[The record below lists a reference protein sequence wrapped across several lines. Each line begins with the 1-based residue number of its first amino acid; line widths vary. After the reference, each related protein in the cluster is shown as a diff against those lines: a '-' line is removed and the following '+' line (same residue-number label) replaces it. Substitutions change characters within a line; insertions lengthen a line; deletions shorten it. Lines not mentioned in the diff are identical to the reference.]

1 MDEKNVI
8 EVSSLPHP
16 ISMFLL
22 GFFTLAI
29 IVMWYEYKKAI
40 KIVSENKLE
49 MEKLKEKMENLAHST
64 DEKLMFVSK
73 KIDSRVDKALGF
85 KRN

>member
-1 MDEKNVI
+1 MDDKNVI
-8 EVSSLPHP
+8 EINSLPHP

-49 MEKLKEKMENLAHST
+49 MEKLKEKMENLVQST

-73 KIDSRVDKALGF
+73 KIDSRVDKALG
-85 KRN
+85 KK

>member
-1 MDEKNVI
+1 MKEKKMI
-8 EVSSLPHP
+8 EIRSLTHP